1 MLFAVFLIYNTG
13 LCEILPSFLRSI
25 ILPLPR
31 LRYPLDTRAA
41 APRCLTILI
50 IDQGPASII
59 NIIKGC
65 YVLLPNSTSSRK
77 SMDASASA

>member
-13 LCEILPSFLRSI
+13 LCEILPSFLPSI

-41 APRCLTILI
+41 APR
-50 IDQGPASII
+50 PASII